1 MVQPEDHGPAGLLRP
16 SAAVLAA
23 RTAELH
29 ENRDLIEGSPEHLLA
44 SLAGV
49 TVEDLRRLGGI

>member
-1 MVQPEDHGPAGLLRP
+1 
-16 SAAVLAA
+16 VLAA
-23 RTAELH
+23 RTTKLRES
-29 ENRDLIEGSPEHLLA
+29 RDLIEGSPEHRLA

>member
-1 MVQPEDHGPAGLLRP
+1 MAPPEDHHSAAPLRP
-16 SAAVLAA
+16 SAAELTA
-23 RTAELH
+23 RTAALR
-29 ENRDLIEGSPEHLLA
+29 ENRTLIESSPEHHLA